1 MKCIYCRLN
10 KPSEEFRKR
19 EHVIPA
25 SFGRFES
32 NLVLRNRVCDSC
44 NQFFGDNLEIHLA
57 CDTYEG
63 LYRFESGIK
72 TPKEY
77 RGMGKS
83 ASLVIRIQEG
93 LFRNAYAFVGN
104 VSETSQ
110 LGLRPVEQIG
120 LRKRDAEEYDFFLI
134 DSFPKR
140 DDINLSLYDFDY
152 EKSIIILSDDIP
164 KAKKLLE
171 TIGVTF
177 AQEGELSSERR
188 KYDGVVVEVTSTIS
202 EKVSRCVAKI

>member
-1 MKCIYCRLN
+1 MQSI
-10 KPSEEFRKR
+10 
-19 EHVIPA
+19 
-25 SFGRFES
+25 
-32 NLVLRNRVCDSC
+32 LRR
-44 NQFFGDNLEIHLA
+44 
-57 CDTYEG
+57 
-63 LYRFESGIK
+63 
-72 TPKEY
+72 
-77 RGMGKS
+77 
-83 ASLVIRIQEG
+83 
-93 LFRNAYAFVGN
+93 
-104 VSETSQ
+104 Q

-188 KYDGVVVEVTSTIS
+188 KYDGVVVEVTSTSSKRLI
-202 EKVSRCVAKI
+202 